1 MTETNNFITHFEVS
15 NFKKFDHL
23 VVEDIGQFNLI
34 TGDNNVGKTSL
45 LDALS
50 LNLSNNEE
58 LIFKFHNLLCDQ
70 YIHHHAKNLYS
81 KKPIIPKFN
90 YFNLLKKQE
99 ERPLTLLFNNQK
111 ITLTDIDYFKL
122 SEEDKKLFKNTPYY
136 FIDEVEYKYWIRID
150 KTNMKPEIQ
159 FMYEDDYYREDSRF
173 ESKLYKPIVKFHN
186 FYERDLNKFI
196 KELSQIELLNLT
208 AFDYEHIVSI
218 IKIVIIPDIIAINIQ
233 KINNDSDEMIFIA
246 TNSTKGVFVNVTRFG
261 DGVQK
266 VIRYLIE
273 AYYSV
278 KMGYNFFLIDEI
290 DTGIH
295 FSRLKIFWKEFLSL
309 CKELK
314 IQLFATTHSQECIEA
329 YAQALEE
336 LGMEEKG
343 RLIKLDEYT
352 DKLGEN
358 KNVATTYN
366 FEEIK
371 FRLHTHTEM
380 RD

>member
-122 SEEDKKLFKNTPYY
+122 SEEDKKLFK
-136 FIDEVEYKYWIRID
+136 IL
-150 KTNMKPEIQ
+150 KT
-159 FMYEDDYYREDSRF
+159 
-173 ESKLYKPIVKFHN
+173 
-186 FYERDLNKFI
+186 
-196 KELSQIELLNLT
+196 
-208 AFDYEHIVSI
+208 
-218 IKIVIIPDIIAINIQ
+218 
-233 KINNDSDEMIFIA
+233 
-246 TNSTKGVFVNVTRFG
+246 
-261 DGVQK
+261 
-266 VIRYLIE
+266 
-273 AYYSV
+273 
-278 KMGYNFFLIDEI
+278 
-290 DTGIH
+290 
-295 FSRLKIFWKEFLSL
+295 
-309 CKELK
+309 
-314 IQLFATTHSQECIEA
+314 
-329 YAQALEE
+329 
-336 LGMEEKG
+336 
-343 RLIKLDEYT
+343 
-352 DKLGEN
+352 
-358 KNVATTYN
+358 
-366 FEEIK
+366 
-371 FRLHTHTEM
+371 
-380 RD
+380 